1 MTQNRH
7 LLSGIRDAL
16 TDPPDWATSCIFG
29 GTWVIAVIIFV
40 IMAIRGEASPPA
52 VFALIV
58 VALVVPWLVYWML
71 FFVFLA
77 GAFALGAIL
86 HVTMLAGRAW
96 RGEHLFDE

>member
-1 MTQNRH
+1 MTQSRH
-7 LLSGIRDAL
+7 LLSGIGDAL
-16 TDPPDWATSCIFG
+16 TDPPDWATSYIFG
-29 GTWVIAVIIFV
+29 GTCVIAAILFV
-40 IMAIRGEASPPA
+40 VMATRGEASPAA

-86 HVTMLAGRAW
+86 HVTMFVGRAW